1 MTVTE
6 YINSKLEK
14 KTDDIIFVDKYG
26 NRIKNFNYEKS
37 QICSISYKKVA
48 YLTIKEQSKNLLK
61 EFLTTA

>member
-48 YLTIKEQSKNLLK
+48 YLTIKE
-61 EFLTTA
+61 